1 MLTSYLCSLLL
12 SQSLLLVFYSS
23 YLLISLFGEQPKKK
37 GTTRKI
43 LIVLIIIVIITC
55 TSIWVKKL
63 GAITLTGLASCGI
76 ISSIIHFQFGFGF
89 HLFFFCGPTL
99 KTMLFPTQHSQWVA
113 KIFSYPIS
121 EYSNILQSKIIALL
135 VNFIKY

>member
-55 TSIWVKKL
+55 TSIWAKKL

-89 HLFFFCGPTL
+89 HLFFFLWPHSENHVISNTILFLPFNDLL
-99 KTMLFPTQHSQWVA
+99 KYFLAPSQMTQ
-113 KIFSYPIS
+113 
-121 EYSNILQSKIIALL
+121 ILCQVK
-135 VNFIKY
+135 